1 MYAVILAGGSGTRF
15 WPKSREQLPKQLLN
29 INGERTMIQDTLTR
43 ISPIVSAEKTWIIT
57 NEKHALETCRQLKAT
72 KFNPSQLLTE
82 PIARNTAAA
91 IGYSAFILSQHNPD
105 AIMAVFPAD
114 HAITTHKQFLELI
127 EQTKTVAKKNH
138 LVTLGIKPTSPE
150 TGYGYIKQGK
160 SLEGNAY
167 KVDRFIEKP
176 DKATAEKYLS
186 EGGYYWNSGIF
197 IWKVSVLLNEIKRYL
212 PNLHTQLDKLSKNTI
227 EVKGPYPFKELNDS
241 GKKIFESLQ
250 PVSIDNGIM
259 EKSNNS
265 VVFPANIGWN
275 DVGSWTALADI
286 SQKDSKGNVIK
297 GNVFSIENTNSII
310 YAEERLVATMGL
322 KNMIVVD
329 TSDAVLICPKDCAQ
343 DVKKIVEQI
352 KLEKRPEVSIAP
364 NSEIRPWGKY
374 VILQKEANYLVKR
387 IEVLPGES
395 LSLQSHNHRSEHWTI
410 VSGTAQ
416 VEINELSKTLQANQ
430 FIEIPKGAKHR
441 LANHSKS
448 PLIIIE
454 VQLGENLD
462 ESDITRYEDK
472 YGRTSEGKDN

>member
-91 IGYSAFILSQHNPD
+91 IGYSAYILSQHNPD

-114 HAITTHKQFLELI
+114 HAITTHKRFLELV
-127 EQTKTVAKKNH
+127 EQAKTVAKKNH

-197 IWKVSVLLNEIKRYL
+197 IWKVSVLLNEIERYL

-416 VEINELSKTLQANQ
+416 VQINESSKTLQANQ

-462 ESDITRYEDK
+462 ENDITRYEDK

>member
-43 ISPIVSAEKTWIIT
+43 ISPIISAEKTWIIT

-127 EQTKTVAKKNH
+127 EQAKTVAKKNH

-297 GNVFSIENTNSII
+297 GNVFSIENNNSII

-416 VEINELSKTLQANQ
+416 VQINESSKTLQANQ

>member
-127 EQTKTVAKKNH
+127 EQAKTVAKKNH

-250 PVSIDNGIM
+250 PVSIDHGIM

-297 GNVFSIENTNSII
+297 GNVFSIENNNSII

>member
-29 INGERTMIQDTLTR
+29 INGERTMIQDTLNR
-43 ISPIVSAEKTWIIT
+43 ISPIVGAENIWVIT

-72 KFNPSQLLTE
+72 NFNLSQLLTE

-91 IGYSAFILSQHNPD
+91 IAYSASILSQKNPD

-127 EQTKTVAKKNH
+127 EKAKIVAENNH

-160 SLEGNAY
+160 LLEGNAY
-167 KVDRFIEKP
+167 KVDQFIEKP
-176 DKATAEKYLS
+176 DKATAEKYLT
-186 EGGYYWNSGIF
+186 EGGYYWNSGMF

-212 PNLHTQLDKLSKNTI
+212 PNLYTQLDKLSKNTT
-227 EVKGPYPFKELNDS
+227 EAKGPYPFKELNNS
-241 GKKIFESLQ
+241 GKKIFQSLQ
-250 PVSIDNGIM
+250 PVSIDHGIM
-259 EKSNNS
+259 ESSSNS

-286 SQKDSKGNVIK
+286 SQKDFKGNVIK
-297 GNVFSIENTNSII
+297 GNVFSIENNNSIF
-310 YAEERLVATMGL
+310 YAEERLVAAMGL

-329 TSDAVLICPKDCAQ
+329 TSDAILICHKDYAQ
-343 DVKKIVEQI
+343 DVKKVVEKI
-352 KLEKRPEVSIAP
+352 KLEKRPEVSTAP
-364 NSEIRPWGKY
+364 NSEIRPWGNY

-395 LSLQSHNHRSEHWTI
+395 LSLQSHKHRSEHWTI
-410 VSGTAQ
+410 VAGTAQ
-416 VEINELSKTLQANQ
+416 VQINELSKTLQANQ

-441 LANHSKS
+441 LANHSQS

-462 ESDITRYEDK
+462 ESDIIRYEDK
-472 YGRTSEGKDN
+472 YGRTPKGKDN

>member
-127 EQTKTVAKKNH
+127 EQAKTVAKKNH

-186 EGGYYWNSGIF
+186 EGGYYWNSGMF

-297 GNVFSIENTNSII
+297 GNVFSIENNNSII

-364 NSEIRPWGKY
+364 NSEIRPWGNY